1 MTKPLLLLAFAL
13 LCAPALLAQ
22 EENKEAKEPAPAEE
36 KAAPPAEEKAAPAD
50 EKPAKADDKA
60 AKPSARHE
68 DKAAAKTGDHPYPY
82 VDVAVDFL
90 RAYAH
95 TNRKGEQA

>member
-60 AKPSARHE
+60 A
-68 DKAAAKTGDHPYPY
+68 AKTGDHPYPY

-95 TNRKGEQA
+95 TNCKGE